1 MNIKMIKN
9 LKFLAE
15 VLDKH
20 EMVIFKNRTRCP
32 ISRYARI
39 EFEKFA
45 ETSGEKIELFMIDV
59 VENNDVSQKF
69 TEKTE
74 IKHESPQV
82 FYIINGKVI
91 WHESHMNIKS
101 EKLHEIVK

>member
-1 MNIKMIKN
+1 MNIKKIKN
-9 LKFLAE
+9 LKFLEE
-15 VLDKH
+15 VLKKT
-20 EMVIFKNRTRCP
+20 EMVIFKNSIRCP
-32 ISRYARI
+32 ISRYARN

-59 VENNDVSQKF
+59 IENNDVSKKF
-69 TEKTE
+69 TEKTK

-82 FYIINGKVI
+82 CYIINGKVI

>member
-9 LKFLAE
+9 LEFLDE
-15 VLDKH
+15 VLKKN
-20 EMVIFKNRTRCP
+20 EMVIFKNSTRCP

-45 ETSGEKIELFMIDV
+45 ETSEEKIELFMINV
-59 VENNDVSQKF
+59 VENNDVSKKF
-69 TEKTE
+69 AEKTD

-82 FYIINGKVI
+82 CYIINGKVI